1 MTKQIQ
7 EGFGQTIIDAI
18 RSFARADL
26 EDADSLESSL
36 FAHVSEPDLRRN
48 LAETLYGAR
57 WIYKLG
63 LALLVKDE
71 EQLAHVRTQ
80 IVDFSAVCEGLL
92 SSMLHHALTRQ
103 ILRGSKYRFNDTQ
116 RLRNPINWNVSNTLE
131 QLKKRSFYWMIE
143 VAVEEKIISSK
154 LARHL
159 HGMRQSRNTVHLR
172 ERNQRAFLGTS
183 RSLFKTVL
191 DCCNETKTWKI
202 ANP

>member
-1 MTKQIQ
+1 MLHHGLTKQI
-7 EGFGQTIIDAI
+7 
-18 RSFARADL
+18 
-26 EDADSLESSL
+26 
-36 FAHVSEPDLRRN
+36 
-48 LAETLYGAR
+48 
-57 WIYKLG
+57 
-63 LALLVKDE
+63 
-71 EQLAHVRTQ
+71 
-80 IVDFSAVCEGLL
+80 L
-92 SSMLHHALTRQ
+92 S
-103 ILRGSKYRFNDTQ
+103 GSKYQFNDTQ
-116 RLRNPINWNVSNTLE
+116 RLRNPINWNASNTLE